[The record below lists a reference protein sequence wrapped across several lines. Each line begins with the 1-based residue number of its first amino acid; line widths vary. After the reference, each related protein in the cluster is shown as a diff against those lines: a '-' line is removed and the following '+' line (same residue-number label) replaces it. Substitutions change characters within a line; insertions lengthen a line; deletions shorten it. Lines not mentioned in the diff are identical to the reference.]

1 MKSTISKTNTENGNF
16 ETLKYTYN
24 EKINTIH
31 NYFGVS
37 TNAAKYI
44 FSRRRHGFPWKKV
57 TDEKYL
63 KWDIQIQNAF
73 VEADTIKN
81 FNWGNMQFD
90 NDIQILL
97 ENGIKI
103 ENQSKTVNKNHKSA
117 IKKIDD
123 EWTVVTTD
131 KKKLNEKHILKFIGL
146 LPIVSKE

>member
-1 MKSTISKTNTENGNF
+1 MKSTISNETTKNDTF
-16 ETLKYTYN
+16 KTLKYTYN

-44 FSRRRHGFPWKKV
+44 FSRRRHGFPWKKIN
-57 TDEKYL
+57 DEKYL

-81 FNWGNMQFD
+81 FNWDIMRFD

-97 ENGIKI
+97 DNGIKI
-103 ENQSKTVNKNHKSA
+103 ENQSKTVTKNHKPV
-117 IKKIDD
+117 IKKVDD
-123 EWTVVTTD
+123 DWTIVTTD
-131 KKKLNEKHILKFIGL
+131 KKKLNEKHILKFMGL